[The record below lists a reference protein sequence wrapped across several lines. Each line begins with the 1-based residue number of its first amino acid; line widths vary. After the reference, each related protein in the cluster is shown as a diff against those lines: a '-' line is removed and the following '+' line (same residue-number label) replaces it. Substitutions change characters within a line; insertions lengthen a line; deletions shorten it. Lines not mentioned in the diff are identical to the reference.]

1 MNVPTA
7 TQMGLLPCEACGLV
21 CRDEPSI
28 AQPCCPRCDAPLHH
42 RKYDSVRRSWA
53 FLIAAAVLYIPA
65 NALPIMHT
73 QTLLYNQQNT
83 ILGGIRVLWQEG
95 SWDLALIVFVASICV
110 PILKIVALTVLL
122 ISARRR
128 SQWARRGRARLY
140 RLLEFVGQWSMLD
153 IFVVALLVS
162 LVDFHTVAEV
172 HAGPGAVAFGAV
184 VVLTMLAS
192 MSFDPRLIWD
202 ESPTM
207 SKS

>member
-1 MNVPTA
+1 M
-7 TQMGLLPCEACGLV
+7 
-21 CRDEPSI
+21 
-28 AQPCCPRCDAPLHH
+28 
-42 RKYDSVRRSWA
+42 RRSWA

-65 NALPIMHT
+65 NVLPIMNT
-73 QTLLYNQQNT
+73 SSLLYNQQNT
-83 ILGGIRVLWQEG
+83 ILGGIRVLWLEG

-110 PILKIVALTVLL
+110 PILKIISLCVLL
-122 ISARRR
+122 FSTHRQSA
-128 SQWARRGRARLY
+128 WARRGRARLY

-172 HAGPGAVAFGAV
+172 RAGPGAVAFGAV

-202 ESPTM
+202 EPRTLTSR
-207 SKS
+207 K